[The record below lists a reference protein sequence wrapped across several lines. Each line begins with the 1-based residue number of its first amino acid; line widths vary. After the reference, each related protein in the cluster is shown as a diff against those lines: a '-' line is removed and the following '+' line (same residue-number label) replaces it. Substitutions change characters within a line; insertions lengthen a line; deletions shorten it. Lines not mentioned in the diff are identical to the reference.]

1 MPIDN
6 PYQIFVTHPWDEDD
20 DYLRLFEYLGDT
32 KEFYYVNLSAATDK
46 PAGQEQVR
54 AEIERQINN
63 AEVVIVLSGQYPE
76 HSEDLDL
83 QLATAKRHAKPILA
97 VEPFGPNNMDD
108 AVREKAD
115 KIVPWYNRSI
125 VDAIKLLARGEDTAR
140 FEVLDFP

>member
-6 PYQIFVTHPWDEDD
+6 PYRLFVSHPWQEDD

-32 KEFYYVNLSAATDK
+32 KEFYYVNLSAAIDK
-46 PAGQEQVR
+46 PLGHDELR
-54 AEIERQINN
+54 AELERQISG
-63 AEVVIVLSGQYPE
+63 AEVVIMLSGQYPE
-76 HSEDLDL
+76 HAEDLDL

-108 AVREKAD
+108 AIRTKAD

-125 VDAIKLLARGEDTAR
+125 VDGIKFLARGEDTAR